1 MPTASIHGSTLCASI
16 SAIENG
22 LFHAIY
28 RTNDGGSDTRQ
39 LPAYQVGASVSDARR
54 QIEQSAH
61 LLGYETIVWDK
72 DFNGPSD

>member
-1 MPTASIHGSTLCASI
+1 MPIGSMHGATLRASI

-22 LFHAIY
+22 LFHATY
-28 RTNDGGSDTRQ
+28 RTTKAASDTRQ

-54 QIEQSAH
+54 EIEQSAH
-61 LLGYETIVWDK
+61 LLGYETVVWDR